1 VNRQSPLP
9 VDEALFVNSLPNK
22 QLKERLRA
30 LWLAGWSLSTLGD
43 AVEPS
48 RSKSTIHFWVRN
60 ADDSIQRREIPNP
73 APTSLTSVAPTKS
86 APRLRTIS
94 PGVPSDM
101 KAHLRELS
109 TLAKRYRA
117 KTPYNSPLAQANRE
131 LTELARSLRSRG
143 VPTAAIADAAGVT
156 YRAMAK
162 RLSQ

>member
-1 VNRQSPLP
+1 MNRQSPLP
-9 VDEALFVNSLPNK
+9 VDEATFVNSLPDK
-22 QLKERLRA
+22 QFKDRLRA
-30 LWLAGWSLSTLGD
+30 LWLAGWSLSTLGE
-43 AVEPS
+43 AVDPP
-48 RSKSTIHFWVRN
+48 RSKSTVHFWVRN
-60 ADDSIQRREIPNP
+60 ADDTLQRREIPNP

-94 PGVPSDM
+94 PGVPADL
-101 KAHLRELS
+101 KPRLKELS

-117 KTPYNSPLAQANRE
+117 KTPYSSPLAEANRE